1 MLCCVL
7 LTDVI
12 SIFPEL
18 NDYFDLTFQNL
29 SPELR
34 EEIRTSAVLVNATPV
49 GMDGGKGSG
58 RCLIPDASFLRP
70 DLFVYDII
78 YHPKE
83 TPLLALAA
91 SAGCRT
97 SNGESMLLMQGAAA
111 FRIWTGRDMPVDLI
125 REKVF

>member
-1 MLCCVL
+1 MC
-7 LTDVI
+7 
-12 SIFPEL
+12 SS
-18 NDYFDLTFQNL
+18 DLE
-29 SPELR
+29 ELR

-58 RCLIPDASFLRP
+58 HCLIPDASFLRP

-78 YHPKE
+78 YHPKK
-83 TPLLALAA
+83 TPLLALAE

-111 FRIWTGRDMPVDLI
+111 FHIWTGRDMPVELV